1 MKLFK
6 TISVIA
12 LSGLI
17 SVSCSK
23 ITSSSNVS
31 QGTGWK
37 INSKESLFNYNTK
50 FNGQQKAPGLVFIE
64 GGTFTMGRIQD
75 DVMRDWNNI
84 PTQQYVKSFYMDETE
99 VTNQMYVEYLTY
111 LKTVYPP
118 SNPEYKGIYEAALPD
133 TLVWRN
139 QLSYN
144 EDMVNYYLRHPAYA
158 EHPVVGVS
166 WIQAKNYAKW
176 RTDRVNERIL
186 VNKGYLS
193 EEAFYAPINKDNATP
208 FNTTTYINNPSAT
221 YNSVIDELQGKQ
233 KKEGEENAYATINS
247 GVLLPEY
254 RLPTEAEWEYAAQAQ
269 AENRE
274 FNNYRGRKK
283 YPWDGNYTR
292 TQKNKRSGDQLA
304 NFKTSQGD
312 YGGIAG
318 WHEDGGAITT
328 GVRYNP
334 PNAFGL
340 YGMAG
345 NVAEW
350 VADVYRPIIN
360 DELSDFNYFRGNIYE
375 KAAIGPDGTTQVYT
389 QAQLDTLIN
398 GKLSIKALPGETVKV
413 ALDDKDTYLRS
424 NFSKSDNRNFR
435 DGDLESSTDFYRFLQ
450 EGDNY
455 SMYNAPKHQNR
466 DSLIEAFDK
475 SNNRTTLISD
485 NTRVFKGGSWKD
497 RAYWLDPSTRRFLP
511 DYMAS
516 DFIGFRC
523 AMSHLGSETRGKGK
537 TPFFKASK

>member
-6 TISVIA
+6 TVAYIA

-17 SVSCSK
+17 TMSCSK
-23 ITSSSNVS
+23 IGSKSSVS

-37 INSKESLFNYNTK
+37 INSKESMFNYNNQFK
-50 FNGQQKAPGLVFIE
+50 GQQKAPGLVFIE

-84 PTQQYVKSFYMDETE
+84 PTQQYVKSFYLDETE
-99 VTNQMYVEYLTY
+99 VTNQMYMEYLTY

-118 SNPEYKGIYEAALPD
+118 SEEQYKGIYEAALPD

-144 EDMVNYYLRHPAYA
+144 EDMVNYYLRHPAYS

-166 WIQAKNYAKW
+166 WVQAKNYAKW

-186 VNKGYLS
+186 VEKGFLS
-193 EEAFYAPINKDNATP
+193 EEAFYAPLTKDNATP
-208 FNTTTYINNPSAT
+208 FNTQTYINNPSAS

-233 KKEGEENAYATINS
+233 KKETENVYATTNS

-274 FNNYRGRKK
+274 YNNYRGRKK

-292 TQKNKRSGDQLA
+292 TSKNKRAGDQLA

-318 WHEDGGAITT
+318 WHEDGGSITT
-328 GVRYNP
+328 AVRNNP

-350 VADVYRPIIN
+350 VADVYRPIIE
-360 DELSDFNYFRGNIYE
+360 DGLSDFNYFRGNVYE
-375 KAAIGPDGTTQVYT
+375 KAAIGQDGTTQVYT

-398 GKLSIKALPGETVKV
+398 GKLALKALPGETVKV
-413 ALDDKDTYLRS
+413 PLEDKDTYLRA

-455 SMYNAPKHQNR
+455 SMYNAPKHQKR

-485 NTRVFKGGSWKD
+485 NTRVIKGGSWKD
-497 RAYWLDPSTRRFLP
+497 RAYWLDPATRRFLP
-511 DYMAS
+511 DYMAT

-523 AMSHLGSETRGKGK
+523 AMSHLGSDSRGKDK
-537 TPFFKASK
+537 TPFFKAGK